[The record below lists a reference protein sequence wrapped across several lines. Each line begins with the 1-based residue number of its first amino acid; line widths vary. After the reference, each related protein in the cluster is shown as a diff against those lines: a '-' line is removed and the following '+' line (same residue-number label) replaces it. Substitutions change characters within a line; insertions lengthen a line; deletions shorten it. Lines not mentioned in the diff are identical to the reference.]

1 MSAEQKKICFNET
14 QLINLYG
21 LLFNVAYE
29 DGELDKEELKKI
41 FELVNFDGFS
51 ERGKK
56 KVQVFLIEKP
66 NINEILL
73 AFKKDILELRYTG
86 YLNSIEIA
94 IANDDISEDQ
104 ERLLKHIKAEFSISD
119 DQDKK
124 IREFAKKA
132 KELAER
138 GIDDQYAADALKSG
152 IAGLGAVGVPVAAVY
167 FSGSVVG
174 LSAAGITSGLAAIGL
189 GLGMIPGIG
198 VAILLGSA
206 IFIGITKILDLGGK
220 RKKRKHQ
227 LEKERRAQMVIKNL
241 QETINMLIDKIMDLD
256 EKAKNAVANKEAI
269 QKLQSILKNLRQI
282 QNSKKREVIE

>member
-1 MSAEQKKICFNET
+1 MPDKKNVNFNET

-21 LLFNVAYE
+21 LLYNMAYE

-51 ERGKK
+51 ENGKK
-56 KVQVFLIEKP
+56 KVQMFLINKP
-66 NINEILL
+66 RLDDILL
-73 AFKKDILELRYTG
+73 AFKEDIAELRYTG

-94 IANDDISEDQ
+94 ISNDDTSEDQ
-104 ERLLKHIKAEFSISD
+104 ELLLKHIKSEFSISD

-124 IREFAKKA
+124 MREFAKKA

-138 GIDDQYAADALKSG
+138 GIDDKYAADALKSG

-174 LSAAGITSGLAAIGL
+174 LSAAGITSGLAAVGL

-206 IFIGITKILDLGGK
+206 IFIGITKVLDVGGK
-220 RKKRKHQ
+220 RKKKKHQ

-241 QETINMLIDKIMDLD
+241 QETINMLIDKITDLD
-256 EKAKNAVANKEAI
+256 EKAKDAEANKEAI
-269 QKLQSILKNLRQI
+269 QKLQSVLKNLRQI
-282 QNSKKREVIE
+282 QNSKKREVTE